1 MTKLNLS
8 EQTPQPTSEL
18 DRREAELAQQHQAL
32 ADDASERRRLDGAN
46 VQAAAAYQQAR
57 DLHSR
62 ILNDPDTNIDA
73 TTDSDRAEAAKSH
86 KSARDAAAEASAAFT
101 AHEAATGD
109 LDARARALS
118 SRARVLEQTRVE
130 AAHKAIVKRKV
141 RAALEL
147 EAIELEEHRLVQ
159 GAYAKWPDGLGL
171 VPCTFP
177 VGVFSA
183 AETSIGDAKRS
194 VFRDDVVRTVG
205 VVYPELLSDLLPAEE
220 ATAVLAAI
228 EQQRARGVIYFA
240 GRAIHWT
247 MAGGWHTGGI
257 AVGELKNFLR
267 GAIRRQHHGI

>member
-18 DRREAELAQQHQAL
+18 DRREAELAQQHRAL
-32 ADDASERRRLDGAN
+32 ADDAADRRRLDAARE
-46 VQAAAAYQQAR
+46 QATAAEQQAR
-57 DLHSR
+57 DLHDKM
-62 ILNDPDTNIDA
+62 LNNIDTDIDA
-73 TTDSDRAEAAKSH
+73 TDDDRTGARKTHRAAREAAGR
-86 KSARDAAAEASAAFT
+86 ATAELT
-101 AHEAATGD
+101 AHIQATGD
-109 LDARARALS
+109 LEARALELGAQ
-118 SRARVLEQTRVE
+118 ARVLEQARVE
-130 AAHKAIVKRKV
+130 AAHKAVVARKL
-141 RAALEL
+141 RAALAL
-147 EAIELEEHRLVQ
+147 EAVELEEHQLVRA
-159 GAYAKWPDGLGL
+159 AYTKWPDGLGL

-194 VFRDDVVRTVG
+194 IFRDDVIRTVG
-205 VVYPELLSDLLPAEE
+205 VVYPEMLSDLLPAEE
-220 ATAVLAAI
+220 ATAVLEAI

-267 GAIRRQHHGI
+267 GAIRRQHQGI